1 MALRIQGDEDEG
13 LHFAVEP
20 TGVLYAGKIE
30 RSAEALPGKPLPD
43 YLSLQSK
50 ISASNTA
57 RVTVRAKTRKV
68 AHQNAIPHWGM
79 APNPITWREHPCVEL
94 LAISARVMRR
104 RLF

>member
-20 TGVLYAGKIE
+20 TGLIKAGKIE

-57 RVTVRAKTRKV
+57 QATTRAKTRKV
-68 AHQNAIPHWGM
+68 AHQNAIPRWGM
-79 APNPITWREHPCVEL
+79 APCSICRREHPCVEL